1 MGSGAAPT
9 AAASGSAGI
18 SDLRRRAAGPDLTG
32 SAGRGCGGAAVG
44 SHGAPCSLTPHRAA
58 PLQRLKAAGGVR
70 GNAAGNEGKAGTEL
84 SPPLCAPSP
93 AKRAAQPPLLPV
105 GRCGAFGSS
114 SGGPTG
120 GEWGGDGG
128 DVRHRGGGAGRASVP
143 SMLWGELRAASI
155 VPTHRGRSEPSL
167 PQFGSAPRCALGAF
181 GAAPPNGP
189 RGRPQPRGS
198 VMCRYLPGTR
208 RTNPERC
215 LAKSGCDWSIRVS
228 TETVHFLPCRLHC
241 TGWATLTRSE
251 RFSLQSKA
259 EQSKGTAL
267 SAAPE
272 RLRALRAAAPIPL
285 RALFLPL
292 LCVTHRPPSA
302 GLQGAL
308 SAWRRWGGRSA
319 VRVHRRGE
327 RSPPGAQLG
336 KSGEVPR
343 SARRTEAVWGP
354 EVSHRAKRGRGDPR
368 DHPTPTQPQP
378 TAPTHGTWK
387 RPQRKGGV

>member
-1 MGSGAAPT
+1 M
-9 AAASGSAGI
+9 
-18 SDLRRRAAGPDLTG
+18 
-32 SAGRGCGGAAVG
+32 
-44 SHGAPCSLTPHRAA
+44 
-58 PLQRLKAAGGVR
+58 
-70 GNAAGNEGKAGTEL
+70 
-84 SPPLCAPSP
+84 
-93 AKRAAQPPLLPV
+93 
-105 GRCGAFGSS
+105 
-114 SGGPTG
+114 
-120 GEWGGDGG
+120 
-128 DVRHRGGGAGRASVP
+128 RHRGGGAGRASVP